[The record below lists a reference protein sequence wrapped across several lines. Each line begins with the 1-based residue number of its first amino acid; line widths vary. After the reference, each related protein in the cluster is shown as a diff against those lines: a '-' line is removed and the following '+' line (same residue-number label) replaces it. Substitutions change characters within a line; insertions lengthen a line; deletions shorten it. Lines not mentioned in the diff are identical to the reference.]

1 VCVPHPQHPIGE
13 IVITCTTDPQ
23 IARNLLAEPGHAR
36 HAAVI
41 RHAETQLNAAGLPC
55 AETPWTTVH
64 DTPRAALAELDRIA
78 AGAGNYARD
87 RFAQIEIGTAFCLLR
102 SYAVS

>member
-1 VCVPHPQHPIGE
+1 MGDT
-13 IVITCTTDPQ
+13 VITCTTDAQ
-23 IARNLLAEPGHAR
+23 IARKLLAESEHAR

-41 RHAETQLNAAGLPC
+41 RHAATQVNAAGLPC

-64 DTPRAALAELDRIA
+64 DTPAAALAELDRIA

-87 RFAQIEIGTAFCLLR
+87 RFAQIEIGTAFGLLR
-102 SYAVS
+102 SYAT